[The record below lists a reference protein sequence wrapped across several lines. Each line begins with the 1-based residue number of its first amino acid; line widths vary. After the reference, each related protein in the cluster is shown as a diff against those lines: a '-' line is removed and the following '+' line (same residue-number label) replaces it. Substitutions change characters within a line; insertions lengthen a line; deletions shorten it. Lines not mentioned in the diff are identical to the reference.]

1 MLQQLRKLAVR
12 IVMGVAFFIFGF
24 FVVANALELAPH
36 EIIVGLTAGGIAG
49 ITVLIAVIR
58 EERKAGYSA
67 SAPVS
72 ELRAPIFDPS
82 S

>member
-1 MLQQLRKLAVR
+1 MPRQLRDLAAR

-24 FVVANALELAPH
+24 FVIANALELTLH
-36 EIIVGLTAGGIAG
+36 EIMVGLTAGAIAG

-67 SAPVS
+67 GAPVS
-72 ELRAPIFDPS
+72 
-82 S
+82 